1 MSQLLRVM
9 EALYCDPWCI
19 RADFLPRL
27 CRIVDQHASGLAHAE
42 NGCATEFAATP
53 ENPERGL
60 HMAVQAPRAGSG
72 QMREERIAVV
82 DVNGV
87 IGRKYSNCLNSSGVV
102 SIDVLE
108 QIVEKLAADGTVSG
122 IVLDFESPGGHS
134 IGVGD
139 AAETISRATAQKPV
153 VAYSGGMMCS
163 AAYWLAA
170 PADAIVVGATS
181 CIGSIGVY
189 TVFLDTSRMYEN
201 AGVEVEL
208 IKAGRLKGLGVDG
221 TRLSEDGRKFLQDR
235 VAKVY
240 QQFTGAVRSNRTGV
254 SDDTMQGQYFDGA
267 EAVQRGLADRIGTI
281 GDAIALA
288 AQMAQER
295 REDKR

>member
-1 MSQLLRVM
+1 MSQLLRVI

-19 RADFLPRL
+19 RDDFLPRL

-60 HMAVQAPRAGSG
+60 RMAVQAPRVGPG
-72 QMREERIAVV
+72 QAREEKIAVV
-82 DVNGV
+82 DINGV
-87 IGRKYSNCLNSSGVV
+87 IGRKFSNVLNSSGVV

-108 QIVEKLAADGTVSG
+108 GIVEKLASDGTVSG
-122 IVLDFESPGGHS
+122 IVLDFESPGGHT

-181 CIGSIGVY
+181 CVGSIGVY
-189 TVFLDTSRMYEN
+189 TVFLDTTRMYEN

-208 IKAGRLKGLGVDG
+208 IKAGRLKGIGVDG
-221 TRLSEDGRKFLQDR
+221 TELSDEGRAFLQER

-240 QQFTGAVRSNRTGV
+240 QQFTGAVRANRAGV